1 MKIKDFFEKFWQG
14 LGKAFKVV
22 KETLTPSCKA
32 TFGAAIGIFIIF
44 FLMLLVQVGAFLR
57 HIGLIPSIIMI
68 VGVVVASVMGAL
80 LIDLILGWIN
90 RLRPI
95 LRIALLSGIPV
106 VMLFYAV
113 QFLGGLLT
121 FAFAAVMAGLAG
133 GTLLVIIKKGF
144 AQQKVKQKVLLL
156 LFLFIGFGGLAG
168 GVFWL
173 VHPGK
178 TLNMPVNAALKA
190 DVLPAPLGMPDP
202 SQPGLFR
209 VEFLTYGSGTDKL
222 REEYREKIAFTTLT
236 VDGSRFL
243 SDWTGIRGRLRTD
256 LFGFGPDSL
265 PLNARVW
272 YPAGEGPFPLV
283 LMVHGNHL
291 ALDWSDPGYEYLG
304 TLLAS
309 RGYVFVSVDQ
319 NFLNGSHTNLVKG
332 FSNENDAR
340 GWLLL
345 KHLEQWKKWTETE
358 THPFFGLADMDRI
371 ALIGHSRG
379 GEAVTHAAFFNQLP
393 FYPDNALEVFDFGFK
408 IRSVVAIAPVDGQY
422 QPGKIRTPLKDI
434 NLFVIQGSHDM
445 DVSSYHGLRPFN
457 RLKFSPDFRGFK
469 AGLYVYGANHGQF
482 NSRWGR
488 KDLSIPRINFFN
500 LGQLMKKEDQM
511 QVARVYLSAF
521 LEATLKEMEGYLP
534 LFMDARLG
542 RDWLPETIY
551 LNQFEH
557 SSGHFICRFE
567 EDLNLATTTQPGGK
581 IEASGL
587 TLWREQLVDLAWGQQ
602 DTRAVYIGWN
612 RSDNDSI
619 APHYTINFPAGDI
632 PGGLMSAL
640 IFSLADAGEKTQK
653 EKEGDQK
660 DQGDQNN
667 INSENAFDEKDTAEE
682 QGASQ
687 NEDTISEPI
696 NFTVELEDSAG
707 NIVCFPLSNFSPVQ
721 PRLKRQLTKLK
732 FMQKVAEAETI
743 FQFYYFPLNQVVPEG
758 SDFDAAQIS
767 SIRFV
772 FNISTEGS
780 VVVDNIGFMDR
791 LGLD

>member
-1 MKIKDFFEKFWQG
+1 MKIKDLFGKLWQG
-14 LGKAFKVV
+14 LGKVLSVV
-22 KETLTPSCKA
+22 KETLTPGRQA
-32 TFGAAIGIFIIF
+32 TFGAAISIFIIF

-57 HIGLIPSIIMI
+57 HIGWIPSIIMI

-95 LRIALLSGIPV
+95 LRIALLSGLPV
-106 VMLFYAV
+106 VIMFYAV

-121 FAFAAVMAGLAG
+121 FVFAAVMAGLAG

-144 AQQKVKQKVLLL
+144 AQQKVKEKVLLL
-156 LFLFIGFGGLAG
+156 IFLLIGFVGLAG

-178 TLNMPVNAALKA
+178 TLDMPVNATLKV
-190 DVLPAPLGMPDP
+190 DNLPAPLGMPDP

-222 REEYREKIAFTTLT
+222 REEFREKIAFTTPP

-243 SDWTGIRGRLRTD
+243 TDWTGLRGRMRTN

-272 YPAGEGPFPLV
+272 YPSGEGPFPLV
-283 LMVHGNHL
+283 LTAHGNHL

-304 TLLAS
+304 ALLAS

-332 FSNENDAR
+332 FRNENDAR

-345 KHLEQWKKWTETE
+345 KHLEQWRNWSKTE
-358 THPFFGLADMDRI
+358 THPFFGLADMNRI

-379 GEAVTHAAFFNQLP
+379 GEAVIHAAFFNQLP
-393 FYPDNALEVFDFGFK
+393 FYPDNALEGFDFGFS

-422 QPGKIRTPLKDI
+422 QPGKISTPLKDI

-445 DVSSYHGLRPFN
+445 DMSSYHGLRPFN
-457 RLKFSPDFRGFK
+457 RLEFSPAFRGFK

-482 NSRWGR
+482 NTRWGK
-488 KDLSIPRINFFN
+488 KDLSIPRIYFFN
-500 LGQLMKKEDQM
+500 IRQLMKKEDQM

-521 LEATLKEMEGYLP
+521 LEATIKEKEGYLP

-557 SSGHFICRFE
+557 SSSNFICRFE
-567 EDLNLATTTQPGGK
+567 EDLNLATTTLPGGT
-581 IEASGL
+581 IRASEL
-587 TLWREQLVDLAWGQQ
+587 ALWREQMLDLAWGVQ

-612 RSDNDSI
+612 TVESDTI
-619 APHYTINFPAGDI
+619 MPHYSISFPAGSI
-632 PGGLMSAL
+632 PLNFGSTL
-640 IFSLADAGEKTQK
+640 IFSLADAGEKTSKQK
-653 EKEGDQK
+653 KNDQN
-660 DQGDQNN
+660 DQGHQNN
-667 INSENAFDEKDTAEE
+667 IKAENAIEKNDNAEKNGDSKE
-682 QGASQ
+682 KTLA
-687 NEDTISEPI
+687 DPIDFTI
-696 NFTVELEDSAG
+696 ELEDSAG
-707 NIVCFPLSNFSPVQ
+707 NIVSFPLSWFSPVQ
-721 PRLKRQLTKLK
+721 QKLARQLTKMK
-732 FMQKVAEAETI
+732 FMQKVAESETI
-743 FQFYYFPLNQVVPEG
+743 FQFYYFPLEQVVPEG

-772 FNISTEGS
+772 FNISKEGS
-780 VVVDNIGFMDR
+780 VVLDNIGFMDR
-791 LGLD
+791 LALD